1 MNDFARARNFEEA
14 LRDRCAERILPFA
27 FGRALFNDTYPR
39 VWDLNLLR
47 VEEPSGA
54 TVELLAAEAERL
66 HGRAGHDHRRI
77 AIEEEQLGAELEPAF
92 RALGWQPER
101 FVFMGY
107 RGPGKRAAETCEVRE
122 VDVEAVRPLR
132 EQIARREP
140 WATDDEV
147 VRMVLDADALLAR
160 QGSARHFAAMVEGE
174 VASAADLLS
183 DGHTAQI
190 EDVVTHPDFRGR
202 GLASS
207 VVVRA
212 VEEALA
218 TGHGFVFLVA
228 DDADWP
234 KELYRR
240 LGFAA
245 IGRKWVFLRTPAPAG
260 PAETPREAPIA

>member
-1 MNDFARARNFEEA
+1 MNDFARARSFEEA

-47 VEEPSGA
+47 VDEPSGA
-54 TVELLAAEAERL
+54 TVELLAGEAERL
-66 HGRAGHDHRRI
+66 HGQAGHDHRRI
-77 AIEEEQLGAELEPAF
+77 AVEDEQPGADLEPAF

-101 FVFMGY
+101 YIFMAY
-107 RGPGKRAAETCEVRE
+107 RGPGERAAATRDVCEV
-122 VDVEAVRPLR
+122 DCEAARPLR
-132 EQIARREP
+132 ELVTRGEP

-147 VRMVLDADALLAR
+147 VGMVLDADELRAR
-160 QGSARHFAAMVEGE
+160 QGRARHFAAVVEGE

-183 DGHTAQI
+183 DGHTAQV

-202 GLASS
+202 GLASGI
-207 VVVRA
+207 VLRA

-218 TGHGFVFLVA
+218 AGHDFVFLVA
-228 DDADWP
+228 DDGDWP
-234 KELYRR
+234 KELYAR

-245 IGRKWVFLRTPAPAG
+245 IGRKWAFVRLPVPAG
-260 PAETPREAPIA
+260 PPGTPQEAPIA